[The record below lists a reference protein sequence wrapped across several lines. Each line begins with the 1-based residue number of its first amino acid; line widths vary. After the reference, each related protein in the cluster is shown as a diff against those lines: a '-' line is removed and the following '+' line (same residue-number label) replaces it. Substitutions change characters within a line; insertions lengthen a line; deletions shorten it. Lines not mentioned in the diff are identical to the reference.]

1 MEERLRAASEAL
13 NAAIAAM
20 NEAADA
26 VLALAEDSSDEDR
39 AAAVAAFETA
49 EAEVE
54 RTKENLR
61 TLERISEAREANP
74 VRELRG
80 NENENEERGP
90 GRITV
95 GAEEPVYRQDSAE
108 SFFRDLVYARDNPVA
123 AARLTR
129 HQEMVGHAEQRDV
142 AISAVAGFMP
152 PNYLADQYAALPRAG
167 RPFADVLPKAPLP
180 ATGNTLSIPRI
191 TTGTSAAVQ
200 AAEADPVSETDIDD
214 TTLTVSVRTIAG
226 QNDVSR
232 QALDRSEPGIDI
244 IIFNDL
250 MAAYDAALD
259 AQLLSGT
266 GSNGQHL
273 GVRAVTGRNTVSYTA
288 ATPTQAGLLPKVY
301 ELMSLI
307 HSGRFLAP
315 SHIVLHP
322 RRAAWLAA
330 ALSSTFPIFQQGNLN
345 QAVGTQDRGLVTAF
359 GGLEPVIDANVGTTY
374 GAGTNEDEIYIA
386 RAADLVLMEGPVQT
400 GVYRDVLSGT
410 GQVRLQIWAY
420 SAFTSGKQPEAIGHL
435 SGTGLAE
442 PTF

>member
-1 MEERLRAASEAL
+1 MEERLRAAREAL
-13 NAAIAAM
+13 DAAIAAM

-26 VLALAEDSSDEDR
+26 VLGLAEDSTDEDR
-39 AAAVAAFETA
+39 AAATAAFETA

-61 TLERISEAREANP
+61 TMERIAEARAANP

-80 NENENEERGP
+80 ETEREGAERIEV
-90 GRITV
+90 GR
-95 GAEEPVYRQDSAE
+95 EEPVYRADSSE

-129 HQEMVGHAEQRDV
+129 HQEMVGHAEHRDV

-167 RPFADVLPKAPLP
+167 RPFADILPKAPLP

-191 TTGTSAAVQ
+191 TTGTTAAVQ
-200 AAEADPVSETDIDD
+200 AAEADAVSETDIDD

-273 GVRAVTGRNTVSYTA
+273 GVRAVTGRNTLSYTA
-288 ATPTQAGLLPKVY
+288 STPTQAGLLPKIY

-330 ALSSTFPIFQQGNLN
+330 ALSSTFPIFQQGSLN

-359 GGLEPVIDANVGTTY
+359 GGLEPVIDANVGTLY

-386 RAADLVLMEGPVQT
+386 RAADLVLMEGQVQT